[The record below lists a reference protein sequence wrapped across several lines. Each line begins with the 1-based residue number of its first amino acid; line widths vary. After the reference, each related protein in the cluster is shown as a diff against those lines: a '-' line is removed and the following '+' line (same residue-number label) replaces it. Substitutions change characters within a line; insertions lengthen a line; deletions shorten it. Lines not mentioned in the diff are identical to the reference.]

1 MKRLEEHA
9 AWRRS
14 RRARQQGFALRAP
27 ARRAALGHCALALI
41 ALALGVS
48 AGAAPLAVGD
58 TAPDFAL
65 EGTDGATWRLSEL
78 LGADGVEAVVLA
90 WFPKAYTR
98 GCTIECKSLA
108 DNGHLLQAFDIRYFM
123 ASTDPIEDNA
133 GFAAENK
140 ADFPLLSD
148 PTKAAAEAY
157 GVLTRLGFAAR
168 HTFYIGKNRVI
179 LAIDRNVRP
188 ATSAEDMA
196 SKLEALGVARRAPA
210 AE

>member
-1 MKRLEEHA
+1 MNSMRTKPLQVGEGKPHQP
-9 AWRRS
+9 S
-14 RRARQQGFALRAP
+14 ALRSAWGMAALLALMLAAP
-27 ARRAALGHCALALI
+27 A
-41 ALALGVS
+41 S
-48 AGAAPLAVGD
+48 AAPLAAGD

-65 EGTDGATWRLSEL
+65 AGTDGTTWRLSEL
-78 LGADGVEAVVLA
+78 LGEGGVEAVVLA

-108 DNGHLLQAFDIRYFM
+108 ENGHLLKRFDVRYFM
-123 ASTDPIEDNA
+123 ASTDPIEDNI
-133 GFAAENK
+133 GFAAQNK

-148 PTKAAAEAY
+148 PTKAAAAAY
-157 GVLTRLGFAAR
+157 GVLRPRGFAAR
-168 HTFYIGKNRVI
+168 HTFYIGENRVI

-196 SKLEALGVARRAPA
+196 AKLASLGVSQRAPQ